1 VPQWLDDLAA
11 EVFVDDGSVDVG
23 DLRSF
28 GEAVDHDGVG
38 GVGIG
43 YGDVLH
49 ANRRT
54 VDKTLDKLRPTPGSE
69 RSSERERT
77 SKVAIVATLTD
88 DSRSPP
94 NFASILSRAPPVRA
108 ALVEAAVNEAAAVVP
123 PRRWCAASGRL
134 RPASSRVAVRA
145 SSSSPP
151 SAA

>member
-1 VPQWLDDLAA
+1 MPQWLDDLAA

-69 RSSERERT
+69 RERT
-77 SKVAIVATLTD
+77 SIN
-88 DSRSPP
+88 DSK
-94 NFASILSRAPPVRA
+94 
-108 ALVEAAVNEAAAVVP
+108 
-123 PRRWCAASGRL
+123 
-134 RPASSRVAVRA
+134 
-145 SSSSPP
+145 
-151 SAA
+151 

>member
-1 VPQWLDDLAA
+1 MAQWLDDLAA

-54 VDKTLDKLRPTPGSE
+54 VDKTLDKLRPTPG
-69 RSSERERT
+69 SERERT